1 MTEHLNGNG
10 EPGGWGKKKRGH
22 SAVMRQLDLKKKEK
36 GLHVAAY
43 FFKNSFTHWIKTE
56 RKMPRKSIKKRT
68 STQWEKQNMNYPPHQ
83 NFILIPKTYIEKHL
97 KVLYKSFGVLNQ
109 FVKFLMVQY
118 VWRVT

>member
-1 MTEHLNGNG
+1 
-10 EPGGWGKKKRGH
+10 
-22 SAVMRQLDLKKKEK
+22 
-36 GLHVAAY
+36 
-43 FFKNSFTHWIKTE
+43 
-56 RKMPRKSIKKRT
+56 MPRKSIKKRT